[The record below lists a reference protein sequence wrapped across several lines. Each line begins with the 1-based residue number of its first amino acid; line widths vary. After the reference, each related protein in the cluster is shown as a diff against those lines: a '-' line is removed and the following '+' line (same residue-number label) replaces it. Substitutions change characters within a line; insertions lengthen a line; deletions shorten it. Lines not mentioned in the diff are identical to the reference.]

1 MSSLKEIRNRIGSI
15 QNTQQITK
23 AMKMVAAAKLRKAQD
38 AIQKMRP
45 YASKLHEIT
54 AHVSDSLED
63 SSAYHKYFQQR
74 ELNRVLI
81 IPMTADKGLCG
92 AFNNN
97 IQKLTNKVI
106 KDRYSQMYEDG
117 KLDLLCMGKKGYEFF
132 KKRDFNIVD
141 QYTEFFNK
149 PTFEKTQDIVNQVVG
164 WYDTGYYDR
173 IEIIYNS
180 FKNAATYY
188 PSTHQFLPITSME
201 DLEENTRAN
210 EAGGSDEN
218 KQSDRKYDYLFEPSK
233 EEIIEELVP
242 KSLEV
247 MFYKDVLDSSA
258 AEHGSRMTA
267 MDNAT
272 ENAEELIGDLRL
284 QYNKAR
290 QAAITKEL
298 SEIVGGAEAL
308 SNG

>member
-1 MSSLKEIRNRIGSI
+1 MGSLKEIRNRIGSV

-45 YASKLHEIT
+45 YASKLNDIT
-54 AHVSDSLED
+54 AHVSDSLEE
-63 SSAYHKYFQQR
+63 SNSYHKYFQQR
-74 ELNRVLI
+74 EMNRVLL

-97 IQKLTNKVI
+97 IQKLTNQVI
-106 KDRYSQMYEDG
+106 RERYPEMFQQG
-117 KLDLLCMGKKGYEFF
+117 KLDLLCIGKKGYEFF
-132 KKRDFNIVD
+132 KKQEHNVVD
-141 QYTEFFNK
+141 GYTDFFNK
-149 PTFEKTQDIVNQVVG
+149 PTYEKTMEIVEKVVG
-164 WYDTGYYDR
+164 WYDYHQYDR

-180 FKNAATYY
+180 FKNAVTYY
-188 PSTHQFLPITSME
+188 PTAHQFLPIRSLSDIE
-201 DLEENTRAN
+201 SQTRAN
-210 EAGGSDEN
+210 EASDSSSAE
-218 KQSDRKYDYLFEPSK
+218 SDRKYDYLFEPSK
-233 EEIIEELVP
+233 QEIIEELVP
-242 KSLEV
+242 KSLKI

-272 ENAEELIGDLRL
+272 DNAEELISDLKL

-290 QAAITKEL
+290 QAAITKEI

>member
-1 MSSLKEIRNRIGSI
+1 MGSLKEIRNRIGSI

-63 SSAYHKYFQQR
+63 SSSYYKYFKQR

-81 IPMTADKGLCG
+81 IPMTGDKGLCG

-97 IQKLTNKVI
+97 IQKLTNQVI
-106 KDRYSQMYEDG
+106 NERYAEMYKAG
-117 KLDLLCMGKKGYEFF
+117 KLDLLCIGKKGYEFF

-141 QYTEFFNK
+141 SYTNFFNK
-149 PTFEKTQDIVNQVVG
+149 PTYEEAKNIVDRIVS
-164 WYDTGYYDR
+164 WYDEEQYDR
-173 IEIIYNS
+173 IEIIYNW
-180 FKNAATYY
+180 FKNAATYF
-188 PSTHQFLPITSME
+188 PQAHQFLPITSIE
-201 DLEENTRAN
+201 DLGEQTRAK
-210 EAGGSDEN
+210 EGQKTEESSTG
-218 KQSDRKYDYLFEPSK
+218 RKYDYIFEPSK
-233 EEIIEELVP
+233 EGIIEELVP
-242 KSLEV
+242 KSLKI

-258 AEHGSRMTA
+258 SEHGSRMTA

-272 ENAEELIGDLRL
+272 ENAEELINDLKL

-290 QAAITKEL
+290 QAAITKEI

-308 SNG
+308 GNG